1 MRNASAIDIVNN
13 FGAAF
18 NAAQVIGLLRE
29 ALTDEV
35 MNAVFMPLMNTKV
48 GFRTDRDGKPDKN
61 GRPKPLYD
69 IPTVRD
75 AIIDAAIIGLL
86 PTGNQFNII
95 SGTMYPTKEGYTVL
109 LKKIGAKYIIDVQ
122 QDRSQNPAF
131 AEFRRR
137 SELLHLPVKELVRRQ
152 QQVQNN
158 IWRVKSELAK
168 GDKPHLDVV
177 RRERLA
183 GYEKELADIN
193 RLLE

>member
-61 GRPKPLYD
+61 GRTKPLYD
-69 IPTVRD
+69 VPTVRD

-86 PTGNQFNII
+86 PTGNQF
-95 SGTMYPTKEGYTVL
+95 
-109 LKKIGAKYIIDVQ
+109 KIGRAHV
-122 QDRSQNPAF
+122 
-131 AEFRRR
+131 
-137 SELLHLPVKELVRRQ
+137 
-152 QQVQNN
+152 
-158 IWRVKSELAK
+158 
-168 GDKPHLDVV
+168 
-177 RRERLA
+177 
-183 GYEKELADIN
+183 
-193 RLLE
+193 